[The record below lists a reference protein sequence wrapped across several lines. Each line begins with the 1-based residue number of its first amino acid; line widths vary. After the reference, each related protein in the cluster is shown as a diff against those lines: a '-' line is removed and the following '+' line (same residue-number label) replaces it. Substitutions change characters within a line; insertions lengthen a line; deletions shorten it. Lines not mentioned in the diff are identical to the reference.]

1 MKTITLEVPE
11 DVDETEIKRVIKE
24 FLEKKKLVKRLYEL
38 VSDED
43 LKRIEIGM
51 KSFRRSFRFE

>member
-43 LKRIEIGM
+43 LKRIENYKI
-51 KSFRRSFRFE
+51 RFH